1 MGSALWAVVVSSD
14 IGADDVAPRPVRQLA
29 NLGPMAQLRAG
40 RLPRRL
46 SQLILGLAVYGAT
59 LAMLIRSMLGN
70 ASWDVLHQGIAG
82 HLPMSIGTA
91 VIAVS
96 MLVLLLWIP
105 LRELPGLGTIANSVL
120 VGLFADLSLSVL
132 QTPASLALRI
142 ALMAGGVLGNALAT
156 ALYIGSQLGPGPRD
170 GLMTG
175 LHRRT
180 GISIRVVRTC
190 LEVSVVVVG
199 WLLGGVVG
207 VGTVIYAI
215 AIGPLV
221 QLMLPPFIVE
231 LPDRSG

>member
-1 MGSALWAVVVSSD
+1 M
-14 IGADDVAPRPVRQLA
+14 I
-29 NLGPMAQLRAG
+29 RA
-40 RLPRRL
+40 
-46 SQLILGLAVYGAT
+46 T
-59 LAMLIRSMLGN
+59 LGN
-70 ASWDVLHQGIAG
+70 ASWDVLHQGIAR

-105 LRELPGLGTIANSVL
+105 LRELPGLGTIANSIL
-120 VGLFADLSLSVL
+120 VGVCADLALAVL
-132 QTPASLALRI
+132 HPPSGLALRV
-142 ALMAGGVLGNALAT
+142 LMMAVGVVGNALAT

-180 GISIRVVRTC
+180 GVSIRVVRTS
-190 LEVSVVVVG
+190 LEVSVVVLG
-199 WLLGGVVG
+199 WFLGGVVG
-207 VGTVIYAI
+207 IGTVIYAI

-231 LPDRSG
+231 LPERRS